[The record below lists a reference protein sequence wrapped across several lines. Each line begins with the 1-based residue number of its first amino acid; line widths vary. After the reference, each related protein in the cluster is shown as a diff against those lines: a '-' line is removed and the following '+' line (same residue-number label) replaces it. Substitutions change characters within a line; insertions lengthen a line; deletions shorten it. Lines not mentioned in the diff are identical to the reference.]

1 MKKIWFILFLL
12 IWILHINT
20 YAQTTEVKTAED
32 YINEEAAWWI
42 NSQNET
48 NKETAWWTDWQNTT
62 KDDATVNW
70 ITIGSKCLIN
80 GQCKFNVYDTLGIRK
95 SIRADWDPTSVW
107 LFVQD
112 IILAAT
118 TFIGTILTIAI
129 IVSGLM
135 YIFAAASGKDPAK
148 AKTWLINSFIWL
160 LIVILS
166 YSIIRLIQYLAKGI

>member
-1 MKKIWFILFLL
+1 MKKIWFILAFIVWLF
-12 IWILHINT
+12 T
-20 YAQTTEVKTAED
+20 FFTTANAE
-32 YINEEAAWWI
+32 
-42 NSQNET
+42 SG
-48 NKETAWWTDWQNTT
+48 
-62 KDDATVNW
+62 TVNW
-70 ITIGSKCLIN
+70 ITINSNCLLN
-80 GQCKFNVYDTLGIRK
+80 WQCKFNVYDTLGIRK
-95 SIRADWDPTSVW
+95 SIRSEWDPTSVW